1 MKFLRSNI
9 NLVMICSGVL
19 GYIIIIGLFFF
30 EDIFTATHSINTGIE
45 PTNLFYNYHP
55 AYLLLLACAILQGV
69 VWFILIFPA
78 TAIIS
83 RIKKELGAGY
93 RIWPTLLIL
102 LLALFIVIIALKAS
116 IFQYLSPP
124 VSPYKHDGV
133 KNMLFIGTALLM
145 GFYFLLGIV
154 MVGRKCLQKMEQK
167 DYNVSD
173 YRRLRS
179 YQDLLLNFTGVILSL
194 GVISSILF
202 HRAFIEAGGEAHQYP
217 PDFSLM
223 FGFLNSLLMLIFYL
237 PNHFIMLDYGRR
249 IVSRKYPLEKEN
261 EEIIKENLDN
271 QSNLSKNLKL
281 DLTFTESLKNAI
293 LILSPILSG
302 LLPKFFELF
311 GK

>member
-1 MKFLRSNI
+1 MKFLKSNI

-30 EDIFTATHSINTGIE
+30 EDIFTATHSINTGNK

-55 AYLLLLACAILQGV
+55 AYLLLMACAILQGV
-69 VWFILIFPA
+69 VWCIFIFPA

-83 RIKKELGAGY
+83 RIKKELGNGY
-93 RIWPTLLIL
+93 RIWPTILVL
-102 LLALFIVIIALKAS
+102 LLALFMVIIASKAT

-124 VSPYKHDGV
+124 VSPYKHHGV
-133 KNMLFIGTALLM
+133 KNMFFIGTAILM

-167 DYNVSD
+167 DYDVSD
-173 YRRLRS
+173 YTRLRS

-202 HRAFIEAGGEAHQYP
+202 HRAFIEAGGEAYQYP
-217 PDFSLM
+217 PEFSLM
-223 FGFLNSLLMLIFYL
+223 FGFFNTLLMLIFYL
-237 PNHFIMLDYGRR
+237 PNYFIMLDYGKR
-249 IVSRKYPLEKEN
+249 IVTRKYPLEKEN

-271 QSNLSKNLKL
+271 QNNLSKNLKL
-281 DLTFTESLKNAI
+281 DLTFPELLKKAMI
-293 LILSPILSG
+293 ILSPLLST
-302 LLPKFFELF
+302 LLPKFFDLF